1 MAFEGKIHADTSCS
15 YETFA
20 TIRLK
25 NDVPEYLRYI
35 ALMPYHVTWYGYCH
49 ITFVNA
55 QRMDVYNARLV
66 DLNLY
71 YIIRPAGE
79 FNCIHSLK

>member
-35 ALMPYHVTWYGYCH
+35 ALMPYHVLPHYIRKR
-49 ITFVNA
+49 ITA
-55 QRMDVYNARLV
+55 TL
-66 DLNLY
+66 
-71 YIIRPAGE
+71 
-79 FNCIHSLK
+79 HS

>member
-15 YETFA
+15 YEAFA

-35 ALMPYHVTWYGYCH
+35 ALMPYHVTWYGLWLLPH
-49 ITFVNA
+49 
-55 QRMDVYNARLV
+55 
-66 DLNLY
+66 
-71 YIIRPAGE
+71 YIRKRTKNG
-79 FNCIHSLK
+79 CI